1 MSPNPL
7 LVGGSED
14 KTTML
19 LASLDSDTDANVA
32 VLFLFPIYNLD
43 NRCIH
48 FLQNHCNILPTQA
61 HNWHTLHN
69 HSLSGLLTLTS
80 I

>member
-14 KTTML
+14 ETTML

-32 VLFLFPIYNLD
+32 VLFLFPIQF
-43 NRCIH
+43 R
-48 FLQNHCNILPTQA
+48 
-61 HNWHTLHN
+61 
-69 HSLSGLLTLTS
+69 
-80 I
+80 